1 MCKEEIHKIMIK
13 FRFSFCALPA
23 AAMCP
28 PDAGGPEPAKRTII
42 RLCGGDGANR
52 PEPANHT
59 ILRLCGGD
67 GCGRLPGAALSLP
80 LPHGRARWAERDSGN
95 EQIFGALTNSVV
107 CGIFVL
113 G

>member
-1 MCKEEIHKIMIK
+1 MCKEEIHKITIK

-28 PDAGGPEPAKRTII
+28 PDASGPEPAKRTII
-42 RLCGGDGANR
+42 RLCGGDG
-52 PEPANHT
+52 
-59 ILRLCGGD
+59 
-67 GCGRLPGAALSLP
+67 CGRLPGAALNLP
-80 LPHGRARWAERDSGN
+80 LPRGRARRAETDSGN